1 MKDFQKN
8 RKIKSLF
15 CSKISILFL
24 MVVLFLLVK
33 GTWGVYQKSTISS
46 GRRDMASVQL
56 DNLHIRK
63 TDLKKEIERLDS
75 RVGIEEELRVRYS
88 LSKENE
94 KVIVIIDEESDN
106 SENIDESK
114 KSFIGKTMSLF
125 RKINLLE

>member
-88 LSKENE
+88 LSKEDE

>member
-8 RKIKSLF
+8 RKIKNLF
-15 CSKISILFL
+15 YSKISIAFL
-24 MVVLFLLVK
+24 LVVLFLLVR

-63 TDLKKEIERLDS
+63 SDLEKEIDRLDS
-75 RVGIEEELRVRYS
+75 RVGIEEELRIRYS
-88 LSKENE
+88 LSKEDE
-94 KVIVIIDEESDN
+94 KVIIIVDEELEIP
-106 SENIDESK
+106 ENVDESQ